1 MIIDREEGE
10 DITESLTKNIYKEKD
25 IENYTGIKSYKSSNY
40 ISQKNY
46 YKEKFNKSV
55 QKELSF
61 HKKRISSMEWLDNNS
76 GTILIT
82 GSSDNSIKI
91 WDLNNTINS
100 SNKDNVSL
108 LTINNSH
115 DDTVNNI
122 ASRNNNENQ
131 FLSSSI
137 DKHIKFWDIRTNI
150 TNMSNKLNICKPSF
164 DKIENEEFKHLKFNN
179 SGSQFAFINKDGNY
193 LFLYDLGKFEI
204 IQKINFKTPIYNFV
218 FDRSDKK
225 IFATNDDGNVYLI
238 NLDNINNKQS
248 IQGSL
253 FPLYSI
259 DIDKDN
265 KNFITGGN
273 DGILLTYD
281 IDELMSYKTYK
292 KSEQCIKQILY
303 NYDDKFISCIYD
315 GKNIDFF
322 STELDEHI
330 FTIYINNLIYFMNWN
345 KKRNVFAYVCEEKK
359 EEYKNKN
366 KDDGRNSSEGNAHF
380 LIMPNI

>member
-25 IENYTGIKSYKSSNY
+25 IENYTGIKLYKSSNY

-46 YKEKFNKSV
+46 YKEKFNKSI

-61 HKKRISSMEWLDNNS
+61 HKKRISSMDWLDNNS

-100 SNKDNVSL
+100 ANKDNVSL
-108 LTINNSH
+108 LTINSH
-115 DDTVNNI
+115 DDTINNI

-131 FLSSSI
+131 FLSSST
-137 DKHIKFWDIRTNI
+137 DKHIKFWDIRANI
-150 TNMSNKLNICKPSF
+150 SNMNNKLNICKPSF
-164 DKIENEEFKHLKFNN
+164 DRFENEEIKHLKFNN
-179 SGSQFAFINKDGNY
+179 SGSQFGFINKDGNN
-193 LFLYDLGKFEI
+193 LFLYDLGKFEV
-204 IQKINFKTPIYNFV
+204 IQKIMFNKAIYDFT

-225 IFATNDDGNVYLI
+225 IFATNDEGNVILI
-238 NLDNINNKQS
+238 NLDNISNRQS
-248 IQGSL
+248 IPGSL

-259 DIDKDN
+259 DIDKEN

-281 IDELMSYKTYK
+281 INELMSYKAYK

-303 NYDDKFISCIYD
+303 NYNDEFISCIYD

-359 EEYKNKN
+359 DEYKNKN
-366 KDDGRNSSEGNAHF
+366 KDEGRNSSEGNAHF

>member
-25 IENYTGIKSYKSSNY
+25 IENYTGIKMYKSSNY

-46 YKEKFNKSV
+46 YKEKFNKSI

-61 HKKRISSMEWLDNNS
+61 HKKRISSMDWLDNNS

-100 SNKDNVSL
+100 ANKDNVSL
-108 LTINNSH
+108 LTINSH
-115 DDTVNNI
+115 DDTINNI

-131 FLSSSI
+131 FLSSST
-137 DKHIKFWDIRTNI
+137 DKHIKFWDIRANI
-150 TNMSNKLNICKPSF
+150 SNMNNKLNICKPSF
-164 DKIENEEFKHLKFNN
+164 DKFENEEIKHLKFNN
-179 SGSQFAFINKDGNY
+179 SGSQFGFINKDGNN
-193 LFLYDLGKFEI
+193 LFLYDLGKFEV
-204 IQKINFKTPIYNFV
+204 IQKIMFNKAIYDFT

-225 IFATNDDGNVYLI
+225 IFATNDEGNVILI
-238 NLDNINNKQS
+238 NLDNINNRQP
-248 IQGSL
+248 ITGSL

-259 DIDKDN
+259 DIDKEN

-281 IDELMSYKTYK
+281 INELMSYKAYK

-303 NYDDKFISCIYD
+303 NYNDEFISCIYD

-330 FTIYINNLIYFMNWN
+330 HTIYINNLIYFMNWN

-359 EEYKNKN
+359 EEWKNKN
-366 KDDGRNSSEGNAHF
+366 KDEGRNSSEGNAHF

>member
-25 IENYTGIKSYKSSNY
+25 IENYTGIKLYKSSNY

-46 YKEKFNKSV
+46 YKEKFNKSI

-61 HKKRISSMEWLDNNS
+61 HKKRISSMDWLDNNS

-100 SNKDNVSL
+100 ANKDNVSL
-108 LTINNSH
+108 LTINSH
-115 DDTVNNI
+115 DDTINNI

-131 FLSSSI
+131 FLSSST
-137 DKHIKFWDIRTNI
+137 DKHIKFWDIRANI
-150 TNMSNKLNICKPSF
+150 SNMNNKLNICKPSF
-164 DKIENEEFKHLKFNN
+164 DRFENEEIKHLKFNN
-179 SGSQFAFINKDGNY
+179 SGSQFGFINKDGNN
-193 LFLYDLGKFEI
+193 LFLYDLGKFEV
-204 IQKINFKTPIYNFV
+204 IQKIMFNKAIYDFT

-225 IFATNDDGNVYLI
+225 IFATNDEGNVILI
-238 NLDNINNKQS
+238 NLDNISNRQP
-248 IQGSL
+248 ITGSL

-259 DIDKDN
+259 DIDKEN

-281 IDELMSYKTYK
+281 INELMSYKAYK

-303 NYDDKFISCIYD
+303 NYNDEFISCIYD

-330 FTIYINNLIYFMNWN
+330 HTIYINNLIYFMNWN

-359 EEYKNKN
+359 EEWKNKN
-366 KDDGRNSSEGNAHF
+366 KDEGRNSSEGNAHF

>member
-25 IENYTGIKSYKSSNY
+25 IENYTGIKLYKSSNY

-46 YKEKFNKSV
+46 YKEKFNKSI

-61 HKKRISSMEWLDNNS
+61 HKKRISSMDWLDNNS

-100 SNKDNVSL
+100 ANKDNVSL
-108 LTINNSH
+108 LTINSH
-115 DDTVNNI
+115 DDTINNI

-131 FLSSSI
+131 FLSSST
-137 DKHIKFWDIRTNI
+137 DKHIKFWDIRANI
-150 TNMSNKLNICKPSF
+150 SNMNNKLNICKPSF
-164 DKIENEEFKHLKFNN
+164 DRFENEEIKHLKFNN
-179 SGSQFAFINKDGNY
+179 SGSQFGFINKDGNN
-193 LFLYDLGKFEI
+193 LFLYDLGKFEV
-204 IQKINFKTPIYNFV
+204 IQKIMFNKAIYDFT

-225 IFATNDDGNVYLI
+225 IFATNDEGNVILI
-238 NLDNINNKQS
+238 NLDNINNRQS
-248 IQGSL
+248 ISGSL

-259 DIDKDN
+259 DIDKEN

-281 IDELMSYKTYK
+281 INELMSYKAYK

-303 NYDDKFISCIYD
+303 NYNDEFISCIYD

-330 FTIYINNLIYFMNWN
+330 YTIYINNLIYFMNWN

-359 EEYKNKN
+359 EEWKNKN
-366 KDDGRNSSEGNAHF
+366 KDEGRNSSEGNAHF

>member
-25 IENYTGIKSYKSSNY
+25 IENYTGIKSYKLSNY

-61 HKKRISSMEWLDNNS
+61 HIKRISSMEWLDNNS

-137 DKHIKFWDIRTNI
+137 DKHIKFWDIRANI

-179 SGSQFAFINKDGNY
+179 SGSQFAFINKDGSY

-204 IQKINFKTPIYNFV
+204 IQKSNFKTPTYDFI

-292 KSEQCIKQILY
+292 KSEQCIKQIMY

-359 EEYKNKN
+359 DEYKNKN

>member
-10 DITESLTKNIYKEKD
+10 DITESLTRNIYKEKD
-25 IENYTGIKSYKSSNY
+25 IENYTGIKMYKSSNY

-46 YKEKFNKSV
+46 YKEKFNKSI

-61 HKKRISSMEWLDNNS
+61 HKKRISSMDWLDNNS

-100 SNKDNVSL
+100 ANKDNVSL
-108 LTINNSH
+108 LTINSH
-115 DDTVNNI
+115 DDTINNI

-131 FLSSSI
+131 FLSSST
-137 DKHIKFWDIRTNI
+137 DKHIKFWDIRANI
-150 TNMSNKLNICKPSF
+150 SNMNNKLNICKPSF
-164 DKIENEEFKHLKFNN
+164 DKFENEEIKHLKFNN
-179 SGSQFAFINKDGNY
+179 SGSQFGFINKDGNN
-193 LFLYDLGKFEI
+193 LFLYDLGKFEV
-204 IQKINFKTPIYNFV
+204 IQKIMFNKAIYDFT

-225 IFATNDDGNVYLI
+225 IFATNDEGNVILI
-238 NLDNINNKQS
+238 NLDNINNRQS
-248 IQGSL
+248 ISGSL

-259 DIDKDN
+259 DIDKEN

-281 IDELMSYKTYK
+281 INELMSYKAYK

-303 NYDDKFISCIYD
+303 NYNDEFISCIYD

-330 FTIYINNLIYFMNWN
+330 HTIYINNLIYFMNWN

-359 EEYKNKN
+359 EEWKNKN
-366 KDDGRNSSEGNAHF
+366 KDEGRNSSEGNAHF

>member
-25 IENYTGIKSYKSSNY
+25 IENYTGIKLYKSSNY

-46 YKEKFNKSV
+46 YKEKFNKSI

-61 HKKRISSMEWLDNNS
+61 HKKRISSMDWLDNNS

-100 SNKDNVSL
+100 ANKDNVSL
-108 LTINNSH
+108 LTINSH
-115 DDTVNNI
+115 DDTINNI

-131 FLSSSI
+131 FLSSST
-137 DKHIKFWDIRTNI
+137 DKHIKFWDIRANI
-150 TNMSNKLNICKPSF
+150 SNMNNKLNICKPSF
-164 DKIENEEFKHLKFNN
+164 DRFENEEIKHLKFNN
-179 SGSQFAFINKDGNY
+179 SGSQFGFINKDGNN
-193 LFLYDLGKFEI
+193 LFLYDLGKFEV
-204 IQKINFKTPIYNFV
+204 IQKIMFNKAIYDFT

-225 IFATNDDGNVYLI
+225 IFATNDEGNVILI
-238 NLDNINNKQS
+238 NLDNINNRQP
-248 IQGSL
+248 ITGSL

-259 DIDKDN
+259 DIDKEN

-281 IDELMSYKTYK
+281 INELMSYKAYK

-303 NYDDKFISCIYD
+303 NYNDEFISCIYD

-330 FTIYINNLIYFMNWN
+330 HTIYINNLIYFMNWN

-359 EEYKNKN
+359 EEWKNKN
-366 KDDGRNSSEGNAHF
+366 KDEGRNSSEGNAHF

>member
-25 IENYTGIKSYKSSNY
+25 IENYTGIKMYKSSNY

-46 YKEKFNKSV
+46 YKEKFNKSI

-61 HKKRISSMEWLDNNS
+61 HKKRISSMDWLDNNS

-100 SNKDNVSL
+100 ANKDNVSL
-108 LTINNSH
+108 LTINSH
-115 DDTVNNI
+115 DDTINNI

-131 FLSSSI
+131 FLSSST
-137 DKHIKFWDIRTNI
+137 DKHIKFWDIRANI
-150 TNMSNKLNICKPSF
+150 SNMNNKLNICKPSF
-164 DKIENEEFKHLKFNN
+164 DRFENEEIKHLKFNN
-179 SGSQFAFINKDGNY
+179 SGSQFGFINKDGNN
-193 LFLYDLGKFEI
+193 LFLYDLGKFEV
-204 IQKINFKTPIYNFV
+204 IQKIMFNKAIYDFT

-225 IFATNDDGNVYLI
+225 IFATNDEGNVILI
-238 NLDNINNKQS
+238 NLDNINNRQP
-248 IQGSL
+248 ITGSL

-259 DIDKDN
+259 DIDKEN

-281 IDELMSYKTYK
+281 INELMSYKAYK

-303 NYDDKFISCIYD
+303 NYNDEFISCIYD

-330 FTIYINNLIYFMNWN
+330 HTIYINNLIYFMNWN

-359 EEYKNKN
+359 EEWKNKN
-366 KDDGRNSSEGNAHF
+366 KDEGRNSSEGNAHF

>member
-25 IENYTGIKSYKSSNY
+25 IENYTGIKLYKSSNY

-46 YKEKFNKSV
+46 YKEKFNKSI

-61 HKKRISSMEWLDNNS
+61 HKKRISSMDWLDNNS

-100 SNKDNVSL
+100 ANKDNVSL
-108 LTINNSH
+108 LTINSH
-115 DDTVNNI
+115 DDTINNI

-131 FLSSSI
+131 FLSSST
-137 DKHIKFWDIRTNI
+137 DKHIKFWDIRANI
-150 TNMSNKLNICKPSF
+150 SNMNNKLNICKPSF
-164 DKIENEEFKHLKFNN
+164 DRFENEEIKHLKFNN
-179 SGSQFAFINKDGNY
+179 SGSQFGFINKDGNN
-193 LFLYDLGKFEI
+193 LFLYDLGKFEV
-204 IQKINFKTPIYNFV
+204 IQKIIFNKTIYDFT

-225 IFATNDDGNVYLI
+225 IFATNDEGNVILI
-238 NLDNINNKQS
+238 NLDNINNRQP
-248 IQGSL
+248 ITGSL

-259 DIDKDN
+259 DIDKEN

-281 IDELMSYKTYK
+281 INELMSYKAYK

-303 NYDDKFISCIYD
+303 NYNDEFISCIYD

-330 FTIYINNLIYFMNWN
+330 HTIYINNLIYFMNWN

-359 EEYKNKN
+359 EEWKNKN
-366 KDDGRNSSEGNAHF
+366 KDEGRNSSEGNAHF

>member
-25 IENYTGIKSYKSSNY
+25 VEKHTGIKIYKSLDY

-46 YKEKFNKSV
+46 LKEKFNSSIH
-55 QKELSF
+55 KELSF
-61 HKKRISSMEWLDNNS
+61 HKKRISTMDWLDNNS

-108 LTINNSH
+108 LTINSH
-115 DDTVNNI
+115 NDTVNNI

-150 TNMSNKLNICKPSF
+150 SNNNNKINIAKPSF
-164 DKIENEEFKHLKFNN
+164 DKLEKEEIKHLKFNN
-179 SGSQFAFINKDGNY
+179 SGRQFGFINKDGNN
-193 LFLYDLGKFEI
+193 LILYDLGKFEI
-204 IQKINFKTPIYNFV
+204 IQQIMFKTPIYDFV
-218 FDRSDKK
+218 FDRGDKK
-225 IFATNDDGNVYLI
+225 IYATSDEGNVYLI
-238 NLDNINNKQS
+238 NLDNVNNRQT

-259 DIDKDN
+259 DIDKEN

-281 IDELMSYKTYK
+281 IEELMSYKTYK

-322 STELDEHI
+322 STELDEYIH
-330 FTIYINNLIYFMNWN
+330 TIYINNLIYFMNWN

-359 EEYKNKN
+359 DEWKNKN
-366 KDDGRNSSEGNAHF
+366 KDEGRSSSEGNAHF
-380 LIMPNI
+380 FIMPNI

>member
-25 IENYTGIKSYKSSNY
+25 IENYTGIKMYKSSNY

-46 YKEKFNKSV
+46 YKEKFNKSI

-61 HKKRISSMEWLDNNS
+61 HKKRISSMDWLDNNS

-100 SNKDNVSL
+100 ANKDNVSL
-108 LTINNSH
+108 LTINSH
-115 DDTVNNI
+115 DDTINNI

-131 FLSSSI
+131 FLSSST
-137 DKHIKFWDIRTNI
+137 DKHIKFWDIRANI
-150 TNMSNKLNICKPSF
+150 SNMNNKLNICKPSF
-164 DKIENEEFKHLKFNN
+164 DRFENEEIKHLKFNN
-179 SGSQFAFINKDGNY
+179 SGSQFGFINKDGNN
-193 LFLYDLGKFEI
+193 LFLYDLGKFEV
-204 IQKINFKTPIYNFV
+204 IQKIIFNKAIYDFT

-225 IFATNDDGNVYLI
+225 IFATNDEGNVILI
-238 NLDNINNKQS
+238 NLDNINNRQS
-248 IQGSL
+248 IPGSL

-259 DIDKDN
+259 DIDKEN

-281 IDELMSYKTYK
+281 INELMSYKAYK

-303 NYDDKFISCIYD
+303 NYNDEFISCIYD

-330 FTIYINNLIYFMNWN
+330 HTIYINNLIYFMNWN

-359 EEYKNKN
+359 EEWKNKN
-366 KDDGRNSSEGNAHF
+366 KDEGRNSSEGNAHF